1 MMLFTLYQLSLLL
14 PHFYKFPIQT
24 HAPETSLSCKV
35 AQILK
40 STPKLDFVN
49 YFSPI
54 PFLVYSSNKED
65 K

>member
-1 MMLFTLYQLSLLL
+1 MLFTLYTFSRLLL
-14 PHFYKFPIQT
+14 SHFYKFTIQT
-24 HAPETSLSCKV
+24 HAPETSLSCNF
-35 AQILK
+35 AQILRSPQK
-40 STPKLDFVN
+40 RDFIN